1 MSASITFSEIEK
13 SFVRQNSG
21 QLEPVLHG
29 FDLKIEEG
37 ELVALVGPSG
47 VGKTTLLH
55 IAAGLERPDSGRIDT
70 GPGGGMSARLGMVF
84 QQPRLLDWRTVRANV
99 DLVAKA
105 AGRGTARTVDLLTQA
120 GLRDYLDAYPAT
132 LSGGQRQRV
141 AIARAFSIEPQ
152 ILLLD
157 EPFSALDELT
167 ARRLRILMQNMWLKA
182 PPTGLLVTH
191 NMLEAAF
198 LADRIVVLGGKPA
211 RTIETITIDIPR
223 PRDPEDPELF
233 AVYRRIIGLLSQQS
247 APARVCRGEDRHP
260 GSIRQ

>member
-1 MSASITFSEIEK
+1 MTAAITFSAIGK
-13 SFVRQNSG
+13 SFIRHHSG
-21 QLEPVLHG
+21 KRENVLYG
-29 FDLKIEEG
+29 FDLKIETG

-55 IAAGLERPDSGRIDT
+55 IAAGLERPDHGLIETSFGASR
-70 GPGGGMSARLGMVF
+70 RLGMVF
-84 QQPRLLDWRTVRANV
+84 QQPRLLDWRTVRTNI
-99 DLVAKA
+99 DLVSKV
-105 AGRGTARTVDLLTQA
+105 AGRGTAQTSHLLAQV
-120 GLRDYLDAYPAT
+120 GLQDHADAFPGA

-141 AIARAFSIEPQ
+141 AIARAFAIEPE

-167 ARRLRILMQNMWLKA
+167 ARRLRILMQDMWLQA

-211 RTIETITIDIPR
+211 RNVATIEVDLPR
-223 PRDPEDPELF
+223 PRNPEDPRLF
-233 AVYRRIIGLLSQQS
+233 DVHRRVMSLLEQ
-247 APARVCRGEDRHP
+247 
-260 GSIRQ
+260 

>member
-1 MSASITFSEIEK
+1 MAASIQPMSAMIRFSEIEK
-13 SFVRQNSG
+13 SFARRNSG
-21 QLEPVLHG
+21 RIEQVLRD
-29 FDLKIEEG
+29 FDLEIEEG

-55 IAAGLERPDSGRIDT
+55 IAAGLEQPDRGRVDT
-70 GPGGGMSARLGMVF
+70 GRGEEGPGRLGMVF
-84 QQPRLLDWRTVRANV
+84 QQPRLLEWRTVRANV
-99 DLVAKA
+99 DLVSKA
-105 AGRGTARTVDLLTQA
+105 AGRGTAQTVRLLTQV
-120 GLRDYLDAYPAT
+120 GLLDHADAYPAA

-141 AIARAFSIEPQ
+141 AIARAFAIEPE

-167 ARRLRILMQNMWLKA
+167 ARRLRILMQDMWLQA

-211 RTIETITIDIPR
+211 RTIATISVDLPR

-233 AVYRRIIGLLSQQS
+233 VVHRRIMSLLSQ
-247 APARVCRGEDRHP
+247 
-260 GSIRQ
+260 

>member
-1 MSASITFSEIEK
+1 MSALIRFSEIEK
-13 SFVRQNSG
+13 SFVRTNTGRIEQ
-21 QLEPVLHG
+21 VLRD
-29 FDLKIEEG
+29 FDLEIEQG

-55 IAAGLERPDSGRIDT
+55 IAAGLEQPDRGRVETGSGEE
-70 GPGGGMSARLGMVF
+70 GPGRLGMVF
-84 QQPRLLDWRTVRANV
+84 QQPRLLEWRTVRANV
-99 DLVAKA
+99 DLVSKA
-105 AGRGTARTVDLLTQA
+105 AGLGTAQTVRLLTQV
-120 GLRDYLDAYPAT
+120 GLLDHADAYPAA

-141 AIARAFSIEPQ
+141 AIARAFAIEPE

-167 ARRLRILMQNMWLKA
+167 ARRLRILMQDMWLQA

-211 RTIETITIDIPR
+211 RMIAMISVDLPR

-233 AVYRRIIGLLSQQS
+233 VIHRRIMSLLSQ
-247 APARVCRGEDRHP
+247 
-260 GSIRQ
+260 

>member
-1 MSASITFSEIEK
+1 VSTAIKFSEIGK
-13 SFVRQNSG
+13 GFTRQNSDR
-21 QLEPVLHG
+21 LEQVLHG
-29 FDLKIEEG
+29 FDLEIEAG

-55 IAAGLERPDSGRIDT
+55 IAAGLERPDRGHIDT
-70 GPGGGMSARLGMVF
+70 GPDGASARLGMVF

-99 DLVAKA
+99 DLVSRA
-105 AGRGTARTVDLLTQA
+105 AGRGTARTTRLLTQV
-120 GLRDYLDAYPAT
+120 GLLDYADAYPAT

-141 AIARAFSIEPQ
+141 AIARAFAIEPE

-167 ARRLRILMQNMWLKA
+167 ARRLRVLMQEMWLQA

-198 LADRIVVLGGKPA
+198 LADKIVVLGGKPA
-211 RTIETITIDIPR
+211 RTVATIAVDLPR

-233 AVYRRIIGLLSQQS
+233 AVHRRIMGLLSQ
-247 APARVCRGEDRHP
+247 
-260 GSIRQ
+260 

>member
-1 MSASITFSEIEK
+1 MTAVITFSGIGKSFTRHNSGRRENVLHDFDLEIEA
-13 SFVRQNSG
+13 
-21 QLEPVLHG
+21 
-29 FDLKIEEG
+29 G
-37 ELVALVGPSG
+37 ELVAFVGPSG

-55 IAAGLERPDSGRIDT
+55 IAAGLERPDHGLIDT
-70 GPGGGMSARLGMVF
+70 GRGGPPRRLGMVF

-99 DLVAKA
+99 DLVSKA
-105 AGRGTARTVDLLTQA
+105 AGRDTARTNRLLTQV
-120 GLRDYLDAYPAT
+120 GLQDYADAYPGA

-141 AIARAFSIEPQ
+141 AIARAFAIEPE

-167 ARRLRILMQNMWLKA
+167 ARRLRILMQDMWLEA

-211 RTIETITIDIPR
+211 RTIATIEVDLPR
-223 PRDPEDPELF
+223 PRDPEDPRLF
-233 AVYRRIIGLLSQQS
+233 DVHRRVMSLLSQ
-247 APARVCRGEDRHP
+247 
-260 GSIRQ
+260 

>member
-1 MSASITFSEIEK
+1 MSVAVRFSDIGK
-13 SFVRQNSG
+13 SFSRPNSG
-21 QLEPVLHG
+21 KVEEVLHR
-29 FDLKIEEG
+29 FDLDIRAG

-55 IAAGLERPDSGRIDT
+55 IAAGLETPDHGRMDT
-70 GPGGGMSARLGMVF
+70 EPQQAVNRLGMVF
-84 QQPRLLDWRTVRANV
+84 QQPRLLEWRTVRANI

-105 AGRGTARTVDLLTQA
+105 AGRGTARTASLLAQV
-120 GLRDYLDAYPAT
+120 GLLDYADAYPGA

-141 AIARAFSIEPQ
+141 AIARAFAIEPE

-167 ARRLRILMQNMWLKA
+167 ARRLRILMQEMWLQA

-198 LADRIVVLGGKPA
+198 LADKIVVLGGKPA
-211 RTIETITIDIPR
+211 RTIATIAVDLPR

-233 AVYRRIIGLLSQQS
+233 AAYRCIMGLLAQ
-247 APARVCRGEDRHP
+247 
-260 GSIRQ
+260 

>member
-1 MSASITFSEIEK
+1 MSALIRFAEIEK
-13 SFVRQNSG
+13 SFVRQNTG
-21 QLEPVLHG
+21 RLEQVLRD
-29 FDLKIEEG
+29 FELEIEEG

-55 IAAGLERPDSGRIDT
+55 IAAGLERPDRGRIDT
-70 GPGGGMSARLGMVF
+70 GRSGASSRLGMVF

-99 DLVAKA
+99 DLASKA
-105 AGRGTARTVDLLTQA
+105 AGRGTAGTARLLTQV
-120 GLRDYLDAYPAT
+120 GLRDYADAYPAA

-141 AIARAFSIEPQ
+141 AIARAFAIEPE

-167 ARRLRILMQNMWLKA
+167 ARRLRILMQDMWLEA

-198 LADRIVVLGGKPA
+198 LADKIVVLGGKPA
-211 RTIETITIDIPR
+211 RTIETIAVNLPR
-223 PRDPEDPELF
+223 PRDPEDAELF
-233 AVYRRIIGLLSQQS
+233 VIHRRIMSLLSQ
-247 APARVCRGEDRHP
+247 
-260 GSIRQ
+260 

>member
-1 MSASITFSEIEK
+1 MNAPIRFSDIEK

-21 QLEPVLHG
+21 KLEHVLRG
-29 FDLKIEEG
+29 FDLKVGKG

-55 IAAGLERPDSGRIDT
+55 IAAGLERPDSGRIDMEEN
-70 GPGGGMSARLGMVF
+70 GASARLGMVF
-84 QQPRLLDWRTVRANV
+84 QQPRLLDWCTVRANI
-99 DLVAKA
+99 DLVAQA
-105 AGRGTARTVDLLTQA
+105 AGRGTSRTIDLLTQV
-120 GLRDYLDAYPAT
+120 GLGDYLEAYPTA

-141 AIARAFSIEPQ
+141 AIARAFSIEPE

-167 ARRLRILMQNMWLKA
+167 ARKLRILMQDMWLKT

-211 RTIETITIDIPR
+211 RTIATIAIDLPR

-233 AVYRRIIGLLSQQS
+233 VVHSRIMGLLS
-247 APARVCRGEDRHP
+247 H
-260 GSIRQ
+260 

>member
-1 MSASITFSEIEK
+1 MSALIRFSEIEK
-13 SFVRQNSG
+13 SFVRQNTG
-21 QLEPVLHG
+21 RLDQVLRDFELE
-29 FDLKIEEG
+29 IEEG

-55 IAAGLERPDSGRIDT
+55 IAAGLERPDRGRIDT
-70 GPGGGMSARLGMVF
+70 GRSGTSSRLGMVF

-99 DLVAKA
+99 DLASKA
-105 AGRGTARTVDLLTQA
+105 SGRGTAGTARLLTQV
-120 GLRDYLDAYPAT
+120 GLRDYADAYPAA

-141 AIARAFSIEPQ
+141 AIARAFAIEPE

-167 ARRLRILMQNMWLKA
+167 ARRLRILMQDMWLEA

-211 RTIETITIDIPR
+211 RTIETISVNLPR
-223 PRDPEDPELF
+223 PRDPEDSELF
-233 AVYRRIIGLLSQQS
+233 VIHRRIMSLLSQ
-247 APARVCRGEDRHP
+247 
-260 GSIRQ
+260 

>member
-1 MSASITFSEIEK
+1 MSALIRFSEIEK
-13 SFVRQNSG
+13 SFVRQNTG
-21 QLEPVLHG
+21 RLELVLRD
-29 FDLKIEEG
+29 FELEIEEG

-55 IAAGLERPDSGRIDT
+55 IAAGLERPDRGRVDT
-70 GPGGGMSARLGMVF
+70 GRSGASSRLGMVF

-99 DLVAKA
+99 DLASKA
-105 AGRGTARTVDLLTQA
+105 AGRGTAGTARLLTQV
-120 GLRDYLDAYPAT
+120 GLQDYADAYPAA

-141 AIARAFSIEPQ
+141 AIARAFAIEPE

-167 ARRLRILMQNMWLKA
+167 ARRLRILMQDMWLEA

-198 LADRIVVLGGKPA
+198 LADKIVVLGGKPA
-211 RTIETITIDIPR
+211 RTIETIAVNLPR
-223 PRDPEDPELF
+223 PRDPEDAELF
-233 AVYRRIIGLLSQQS
+233 VIHRRIMSLLSQ
-247 APARVCRGEDRHP
+247 
-260 GSIRQ
+260 

>member
-1 MSASITFSEIEK
+1 MSAAIRFSDIGK
-13 SFVRQNSG
+13 SFVRPNSRR
-21 QLEPVLHG
+21 QEQVLDH
-29 FDLKIEEG
+29 FDLQIEAG

-55 IAAGLERPDSGRIDT
+55 IAAGLERPDWGRIETGSGRHS
-70 GPGGGMSARLGMVF
+70 GRLGMVF
-84 QQPRLLDWRTVRANV
+84 QQPRLLNWRTVSANV

-105 AGRGTARTVDLLTQA
+105 AGRATARTAGLLTQV
-120 GLRDYLDAYPAT
+120 GLQDYGDAFPDA

-141 AIARAFSIEPQ
+141 AIARAFAIEPE

-167 ARRLRILMQNMWLKA
+167 ARRLRILLQEMWIKN

-211 RTIETITIDIPR
+211 QAIATIAVDLPR
-223 PRDPEDPELF
+223 PRDPEDPKLF
-233 AVYRRIIGLLSQQS
+233 DVHRRVMSLLSQ
-247 APARVCRGEDRHP
+247 
-260 GSIRQ
+260 